1 MHTLTQLHLCAHCAV
16 QDLADVERRA
26 QAAETRHQELSA
38 KLPETTA
45 PLLRQ
50 ISALQD
56 ASSAQVGLK
65 QGWCGERQ
73 QLSTHPLSQQ
83 LPAAAVTVAAALL
96 LWQLAV
102 DLKHQQLWQ

>member
-1 MHTLTQLHLCAHCAV
+1 M

-38 KLPETTA
+38 KLPEATA

-56 ASSAQVGLK
+56 ASSAQA
-65 QGWCGERQ
+65 
-73 QLSTHPLSQQ
+73 SS
-83 LPAAAVTVAAALL
+83 LL
-96 LWQLAV
+96 LKLWCMMAFMLMTPQRV
-102 DLKHQQLWQ
+102 FVHQWSNTFANV

>member
-1 MHTLTQLHLCAHCAV
+1 VFTYLTMAL

-56 ASSAQVGLK
+56 ASSAQV
-65 QGWCGERQ
+65 RA
-73 QLSTHPLSQQ
+73 
-83 LPAAAVTVAAALL
+83 PASV
-96 LWQLAV
+96 
-102 DLKHQQLWQ
+102 

>member
-1 MHTLTQLHLCAHCAV
+1 MCVHCAL

-56 ASSAQVGLK
+56 ASSAQVGPK
-65 QGWCGERQ
+65 QGWREAEQ
-73 QLSTHPLSQQ
+73 HLLPPPLLQQ
-83 LPAAAVTVAAALL
+83 LPFCC
-96 LWQLAV
+96 
-102 DLKHQQLWQ
+102 